1 MPSGVTLT
9 DAITGGDVANFQW
22 NGLLMDWSG
31 NAIVSPSVVETED
44 ISSYWKQVCTTEYEW
59 VPEHSYVKTPASL
72 NVTYGKVDFV
82 TASDLT
88 MYSGTSKVNYWKPG
102 TSTEE
107 VIEKTIL

>member
-1 MPSGVTLT
+1 MVNFIRPVSLNMPSGVTLT

-72 NVTYGKVDFV
+72 NVTYGKVYNNTCYYFFGKKC
-82 TASDLT
+82 SN
-88 MYSGTSKVNYWKPG
+88 YSK
-102 TSTEE
+102 
-107 VIEKTIL
+107 